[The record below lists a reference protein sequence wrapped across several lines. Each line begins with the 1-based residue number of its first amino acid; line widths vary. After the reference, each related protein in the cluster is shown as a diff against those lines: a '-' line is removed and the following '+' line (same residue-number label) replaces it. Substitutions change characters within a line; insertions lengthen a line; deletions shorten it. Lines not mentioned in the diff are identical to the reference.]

1 MNKKDYVLGFVKQ
14 NFKMYSKMSL
24 AFDSNLYYVK
34 SVQIWNLL
42 WSVFSCIRSKC
53 GDFSVFS
60 PNTGKYGPEKTP
72 HLDTFH
78 AVLFFILLE
87 ISMPI
92 LLYQYR
98 NWKLEQNQIKS
109 QLYIYSTLLSTK
121 LINFIIK

>member
-72 HLDTFH
+72 YLDTFH